1 MARCIC
7 CCVTM
12 FLLVMMLQGAALA
25 QVTADFKQGRALH
38 YRLCAPCYGEGAS
51 DGGPV
56 LK

>member
-12 FLLVMMLQGAALA
+12 LLPVMMLQGAALA

-51 DGGPV
+51 GGGPV